1 MVVVRALVRGHAC
14 VHTCACML
22 ACVCVRA
29 CMCVRMCACARLA
42 VVWLQVV
49 PCYFCWSELKLFGCY
64 LVLFGYCWVFLG
76 CH

>member
-1 MVVVRALVRGHAC
+1 MRVRARARACLRACALLVRARVC
-14 VHTCACML
+14 ARVHG
-22 ACVCVRA
+22 V
-29 CMCVRMCACARLA
+29 RLA

-49 PCYFCWSELKLFGCY
+49 PCYFCWSELKLLGCY